1 MYKRG
6 EEARLRRAAEAGDMQ
21 AATDLGLMLEDNGDL
36 SGAERWLHRAA
47 TAGYIPGVLG
57 LGVML
62 HENGRLEE
70 AEKWLK
76 IAAIS
81 EDPEFA
87 GMAAI
92 GAAALGNNLLRRN
105 ILDEAE
111 HWLTRGIASGF
122 EKAERDLEELQRI
135 RRSGSQGGGSRS
147 SDDEV
152 LQTFEV
158 SSVMFYD
165 GSGHRLGPSLCT
177 LTRTRFIIEDARG
190 GISQILLRNIN
201 GVSTPGRLVS
211 PKQLRI
217 HAPGV
222 AYDIYCQSKDQKN
235 LLEAWFSKAI
245 HGV

>member
-1 MYKRG
+1 MSRRG
-6 EEARLRRAAEAGDMQ
+6 EEARLRKAAEAGDVE
-21 AATDLGLMLEDNGDL
+21 AATDLALLLEDNGDL
-36 SGAERWLHRAA
+36 SGAERWYRAA
-47 TAGYIPGVLG
+47 AIAGHIPGVLG
-57 LGVML
+57 FGVML

-76 IAAIS
+76 MAAIC
-81 EDPEFA
+81 EDPELA

-92 GAAALGNNLLRRN
+92 GAAALGNNLLQRN

-111 HWLTRGIASGF
+111 QWLMKGIAGGF
-122 EKAERDLEELQRI
+122 EGAERDLEELQRI
-135 RRSGSQGGGSRS
+135 RRSGSPGGTNRS
-147 SDDEV
+147 SGDEV

-158 SSVMFYD
+158 SSIMFYD
-165 GSGHRLGPSLCT
+165 GIGHRLGPSLCT

-190 GISQILLRNIN
+190 GISQILLRDVN
-201 GVSTPGRLVS
+201 GVSTPGRIVS

-245 HGV
+245 RGV